1 MPNLRIIFMNPPN
14 YMPVGLADADG
25 FYSLDLNDKEL
36 IALTRKIDDYISIGQ
51 IKQDTFKETEV
62 PITNKNRLLFGQIG
76 NPSAF
81 NENNNK
87 IFDIQLICGD
97 YSYPVQGLQIVGLSE
112 DSNSWSCIIFG
123 EVAGWAADIREL
135 KLNTLDLGSEVCDDT
150 FVRFTLPDQH
160 LYTDTS
166 YPVFAPA
173 CNYGKHFINHN
184 ILDYPANSQM
194 VFNSYRYWFSPL
206 ALMRALFCAV
216 GYELIAPILETEE
229 WRRTWIYILDPNFE
243 TINQADIANR
253 PALTTRT
260 TNITMAVSSNIEP
273 LSVLPIV
280 SDPGG
285 HIFSQFVGAF
295 PYYGMFYSGGVIGNF
310 KSSGT
315 VQFTNPLP
323 QILITID
330 GDRLNIKASICKSDK
345 YGHNNQ
351 QSLIDYSTVLASQEV
366 TIITPIGPGNTFDFN
381 FDFSTGDAKVY
392 QHEVVFLLIEITGY
406 LYEFVTLI
414 QHGEAFF
421 RNNSNL
427 LAGAAFEL
435 IPTTQV
441 IEKGDTLDFA
451 SMINKDYTGMEL
463 VQGIAHL
470 NDLKIE
476 TDAVSKK
483 VYMYP
488 EFKIEFPLSGIQEA
502 YFKDNQ
508 NNPLEITDLIQIK
521 SLEQG
526 FLNTDLQRNVY
537 LKFKDSTDGYIG
549 GLNLEQELH
558 SKKIDLGPEYTNG
571 ENKIENP
578 FFEPTEIAE
587 DITLGVDY
595 ALGLPTYRLKTANII
610 PFLWES
616 ESAANEQPALGYKF
630 TPRIGIAYE
639 KSFHIE
645 AIDTVGSSGTALDM
659 FVYED
664 TLWAQANC
672 FGQIY
677 PITPQKVEFYTVAA
691 PAVMIEPRL
700 QIVYGRGIDK
710 IAIPDLWEMIYR
722 KSVNQAYFNIS
733 IRLMAKIDLTTF
745 SKLSFRQKWHLV
757 YNSAAWGQIDIY
769 CRLSY
774 IQDYVIGVNMLTP
787 IELIPDSNNF
797 LNCQ

>member
-1 MPNLRIIFMNPPN
+1 MNPPSF
-14 YMPVGLADADG
+14 MPSGLADSDG
-25 FYSLDLNDKEL
+25 FYSLDLKEKEL
-36 IALTRKIDDYISIGQ
+36 IALTRKIDDYTDVGK
-51 IKQDTFKETEV
+51 IKQDTFREIEV
-62 PITNKNRLLFGQIG
+62 PITKKNRLLFGQIG
-76 NPSAF
+76 NPSAL

-87 IFDIQLICGD
+87 VFDIQLICGD
-97 YSYPVQGLQIVGLSE
+97 YTYPVQGLQIVGLSE
-112 DSNSWSCIIFG
+112 DNNSYSCTIFG

-194 VFNSYRYWFSPL
+194 VFNSYRYWYSPL
-206 ALMRALFCAV
+206 ALMRAVFCAV

-229 WRRTWIYILDPNFE
+229 WRRTWIYLLDPSFE
-243 TINQADIANR
+243 TVNQADIANR
-253 PALTTRT
+253 PALATRT
-260 TNITMAVSSNIEP
+260 TNITMAVSDNLTG
-273 LSVLPIV
+273 LSFFPIV
-280 SDPGG
+280 NDPGT
-285 HIFSQFVGAF
+285 HFWSIFAGVA

-310 KSSGT
+310 KTSGT
-315 VQFTNPLP
+315 VRFTNPLP
-323 QILITID
+323 QIILPTAPENLTFIA
-330 GDRLNIKASICKSDK
+330 KICKSDR

-351 QSLIDYSTVLASQEV
+351 QSLIDYSTVLAQQDFIR
-366 TIITPIGPGNTFDFN
+366 TNPIGPGNIVNFN
-381 FDFSTGDAKVY
+381 FDISTGDVKVY
-392 QHEVVFLLIEITGY
+392 QHEVVFVLIEIYAYLVETGTGI
-406 LYEFVTLI
+406 V
-414 QHGEAFF
+414 HGESFV
-421 RNNSNL
+421 RNNSDL
-427 LAGAAFEL
+427 LAGATFEL

-451 SMINKDYTGMEL
+451 SMIHKDYTGMDL

-470 NDLKIE
+470 NNLKIE
-476 TDAVSKK
+476 TDVVGKK

-488 EFKIEFPLSGIQEA
+488 EFKMDMPISGIQEA
-502 YFKDNQ
+502 YFRDNQ
-508 NNPLEITDLIQIK
+508 NDPLDITNFAHVK

-549 GLNLEQELH
+549 GLNLERELH
-558 SKKIDLGPEYTNG
+558 SKYIDLGAEYANG

-578 FFEPTEIAE
+578 FFEPTEV
-587 DITLGVDY
+587 DIDWTLGVDY
-595 ALGLPTYRLKTANII
+595 PLFLPSFQLKSKNVI

-616 ESAANEQPALGYKF
+616 ESPVNTQPTLGYDF
-630 TPRIGIAYE
+630 APRICIAYQ
-639 KSFHIE
+639 KSFEIRVYDN
-645 AIDTVGSSGTALDM
+645 IDPIPSLDM

-677 PITPQKVEFYTVAA
+677 PSAPYTIVYFPTAFPTTA
-691 PAVMIEPRL
+691 YYPDL
-700 QIVYGRGIDK
+700 QIVYGKGDNESGDS
-710 IAIPDLWEMIYR
+710 DLWKMIYR

-733 IRLMAKIDLTTF
+733 IRLMAKIDLTAF
-745 SKLSFRQKWHLV
+745 SRLSFRQKWHLV

-797 LNCQ
+797 LNC

>member
-1 MPNLRIIFMNPPN
+1 MNPPSF
-14 YMPVGLADADG
+14 MPSGLADFDG
-25 FYSLDLNDKEL
+25 FYSLDLKEKEL
-36 IALTRKIDDYISIGQ
+36 IALTRKIDDYISVGE
-51 IKQDTFKETEV
+51 IKQDTFREIEI
-62 PITNKNRLLFGQIG
+62 PITKKNRLLFGQVG
-76 NPSAF
+76 NPSAL

-87 IFDIQLICGD
+87 VFDIQLICGN
-97 YSYPVQGLQIVGLSE
+97 YSYPVQGLQIVGLNE
-112 DSNSWSCIIFG
+112 DTNTWSCIIFG

-135 KLNTLDLGSEVCDDT
+135 KLNTLDLGSEVCDDN

-184 ILDYPANSQM
+184 LIANVANSQM
-194 VFNSYRYWFSPL
+194 VFNSYRYWFAPL
-206 ALMRALFCAV
+206 ALIRALFCAV

-253 PALTTRT
+253 PFQGTRT
-260 TNITMAVSSNIEP
+260 GNTTLGASTNDQMINFN
-273 LSVLPIV
+273 PIV
-280 SDPGG
+280 SDPGSHVING
-285 HIFSQFVGAF
+285 YWGVGKG
-295 PYYGMFYSGGVIGNF
+295 YYYAGGVIGVF
-310 KSSGT
+310 QTTGT
-315 VQFTNPLP
+315 IAFTNPLP
-323 QILITID
+323 QILLPAAPEYLTV
-330 GDRLNIKASICKSDK
+330 RVSICKTDR
-345 YGHNNQ
+345 YGW
-351 QSLIDYSTVLASQEV
+351 DTEELAVTNS
-366 TIITPIGPGNTFDFN
+366 TIISYQEFQHTNPIGPGNVVNFN
-381 FDFSTGDAKVY
+381 WDISTGDVKVY
-392 QHEVVFLLIEITGY
+392 QHEGVFVRFEVFAYLVESGTGIVHDGNFVRLNSNYLTGSTFLLVEK
-406 LYEFVTLI
+406 
-414 QHGEAFF
+414 
-421 RNNSNL
+421 
-427 LAGAAFEL
+427 
-435 IPTTQV
+435 TQV
-441 IEKGDTLDFA
+441 IEDGDTLDFA
-451 SMINKDYTGMEL
+451 SMIHKDYTGMDL

-470 NDLKIE
+470 NNLKIE
-476 TDAVSKK
+476 TDVVSKK
-483 VYMYP
+483 IYMYP
-488 EFKIEFPLSGIQEA
+488 EFKIDFPLSGIQEA

-508 NNPLEITDLIQIK
+508 NDPLEITDLVHIK

-549 GLNLEQELH
+549 GLNLAQELH
-558 SKKIDLGPEYTNG
+558 SKKIDLGAEYANG

-578 FFEPTEIAE
+578 FFEPTEIVE
-587 DITLGVDY
+587 DWTLGVDY

-616 ESAANEQPALGYKF
+616 EAPANEQPALGYNF
-630 TPRIGIAYE
+630 APRIGIAYE

-645 AIDTVGSSGTALDM
+645 VIDTVGSSGTALDM
-659 FVYED
+659 FVYQD

-677 PITPQKVEFYTVAA
+677 PINPQKVEFYTVAA
-691 PAVMIEPRL
+691 PAVMVEPRL
-700 QIVYGRGIDK
+700 QIVYGRGVDK
-710 IAIPDLWEMIYR
+710 IAIPDLYEMIYR
-722 KSVNQAYFNIS
+722 KSINQAYFNIS

-745 SKLSFRQKWHLV
+745 SKLSFRQRWHLV

-797 LNCQ
+797 LNC